1 MISSMPTLRVNSG
14 LLLQFCR
21 ITESGGLSAILLA
34 VWSEREL
41 CLFSLAAKMNTFQSE
56 RMQFMKQL
64 LTATMLLLT
73 SVLPAYARNE
83 QPREAITPTSDSSQQ
98 TPDAGITATRVLGEV
113 TQIDGSG
120 KKVVVKTEAGS
131 IVIVTIDEKTEFL
144 RVPPGETAL
153 DKAIKTTLAEL
164 GVGDKV
170 YARGRVSE
178 DRKSVP
184 AQKLVVMAQADIQKK
199 HERERAEWRKRG
211 ISGIV
216 SAVNP
221 QAKEITVQSRGREG
235 VKPVIIAAP
244 ENTVFHRYAPDS
256 VKFSEAKEGSLAE
269 LKVGDQLRALGEKSA
284 DGTHFAAEQVV
295 SGSFRT
301 VGGTVKAVSAETHEI
316 KIEVLGSKQQLTV
329 VINSDSMMRHI
340 PPQIAMF
347 IGRAAQGGMP
357 GSAGGPG
364 VATPGGGPGASGMRP
379 MPQGGDGPRPAPQ
392 GGPGGPGGA
401 PGPQRAGMEGGGDFQ
416 DMLERMPVLTLA
428 DIKPG
433 DVLAVSST
441 IGADATRLTA
451 ITLVTGVEVV
461 LAAMQSPGAMRRE
474 PNLSTGLP
482 AGVLDMGISRP

>member
-1 MISSMPTLRVNSG
+1 
-14 LLLQFCR
+14 
-21 ITESGGLSAILLA
+21 
-34 VWSEREL
+34 
-41 CLFSLAAKMNTFQSE
+41 
-56 RMQFMKQL
+56 MQFMKQL
-64 LTATMLLLT
+64 LTATMLLMT
-73 SVLPAYARNE
+73 SVLPAYARSE
-83 QPREAITPTSDSSQQ
+83 QPRSEAITPTANYSQQ

-113 TQIDGSG
+113 TEIDGSG
-120 KKVVVKTEAGS
+120 KRVVVKTEAGS
-131 IVIVTIDEKTEFL
+131 IVTVTIDDKTEFL

-153 DKAIKTTLAEL
+153 DKAVKTTLAEI

-221 QAKEITVQSRGREG
+221 QAREITVQSRGREG
-235 VKPVIIAAP
+235 VKPVIITTP

-256 VKFSEAKEGSLAE
+256 VKFSDAKEGSLAE
-269 LKVGDQLRALGEKSA
+269 LKAGDQLRALGEKSA
-284 DGTHFAAEQVV
+284 DGTHFTAEQVV

-301 VGGTVKAVSAETHEI
+301 VGGTVKAVSPETHEI

-329 VINSDSMMRHI
+329 VINNDSMMRHI

-347 IGRAAQGGMP
+347 IGRAAQGGL
-357 GSAGGPG
+357 SGGPG
-364 VATPGGGPGASGMRP
+364 GPAPGGGPQASGMRP
-379 MPQGGDGPRPAPQ
+379 MPQGGDTPRPAPQ
-392 GGPGGPGGA
+392 GGPAGPGGA
-401 PGPQRAGMEGGGDFQ
+401 PGMQRPGMEGGGDFQ

-461 LAAMQSPGAMRRE
+461 LAAMQSPGATRRE